1 MRPSPSSSERKEMKL
16 IRENLLDD
24 KDHHAF
30 FDSLCIDTLEELRQ
44 YVRERRAN
52 MSFDIAEILKDE

>member
-1 MRPSPSSSERKEMKL
+1 MKL